1 MDVIIPVGDMPVTA
15 QVTTP
20 GKAIVA
26 AQVNMAG
33 YEQAM
38 QAADTANTAATN
50 ADASAANADAA
61 TAAAKAAT
69 ESASSASASAT
80 ESAAKAD
87 QATADAQAATTAAQ
101 TATEAAKS
109 ATDAANVATSNADAA
124 TDRANA
130 AAENAESIAS
140 GAVATTETVGVVK
153 ASASVPVAEDG
164 TMSVNLGAADGTL
177 PVAHGGTGATTAA
190 AALANLGAATASD
203 MSTAKTDITELQSLV
218 GRTRNDITP
227 LVRDGTLSEAVR
239 ANDLAARGLKVGDY
253 FTGKSG
259 YTYHLA
265 DMDTFYGGYNSYA
278 VVAQHHAVI
287 VVDTHTHG
295 KWNDAADTSNG
306 YVSSKL
312 HALLVNTHLPVIRS
326 DIADL
331 TGDDAADHLIAHSK
345 LYTTKVQNG
354 HSSSFAWSSGQYIS
368 ALTEMQVYG
377 GTVWS
382 SSGYDTGEAFRQLG
396 VFAKFDPNLLFGNDA
411 VWLRDVDNA
420 AHAAYLGYSGS
431 ASVSAATDQLRVA
444 GLILFH

>member
-1 MDVIIPVGDMPVTA
+1 MMDVIIPVGDMPVTA

-26 AQVNMAG
+26 AQVSAAG
-33 YEQAM
+33 TEAAL
-38 QAADTANTAATN
+38 QAADRADAAASN
-50 ADASAANADAA
+50 ADASAAKADAA

-130 AAENAESIAS
+130 AAENAESIVS

-203 MSTAKTDITELQSLV
+203 

-227 LVRDGTLSEAVR
+227 LVRDGTLSGAVR

-278 VVAQHHAVI
+278 VVAQHHAGI
-287 VVDTHTHG
+287 VVDTHTDD

-312 HALLVNTHLPVIRS
+312 HSLLVNTHLPVIRS

-331 TGDDAADHLIAHSK
+331 TGGDAADHLIAHSK
-345 LYTTKVQNG
+345 LYSTNVQNG
-354 HSSSFAWSSGQYIS
+354 ASSDWAWSSGQYIS

-377 GTVWS
+377 VTVWS

-396 VFAKFDPNLLFGNDA
+396 VFAKFYPSLLFGNDA
-411 VWLRDVDNA
+411 VWLRDVDSATGA
-420 AHAAYLGYSGS
+420 AVLKNSGGIVGGYTS
-431 ASVSAATDQLRVA
+431 TDQLRVA